1 MTSRLAAM
9 FKGGWSREIK
19 KASMPVSLEDLLW
32 QPLIA
37 FLCLFIFYGRY
48 CVHELLSLAPG
59 HKQLNVIPSGKVG
72 RVPPIL
78 WSICWACLLFLC
90 SHSLLS
96 NFPSLLYY
104 HLYVH
109 LLASFSAIVSS
120 YRNSFLYNKSRIQW
134 VQVIP
139 VVFFHPSLTGKAL
152 GLGLRGE
159 SCGIS
164 HGALH

>member
-32 QPLIA
+32 QPSIA

-72 RVPPIL
+72 RVPPFYEA
-78 WSICWACLLFLC
+78 SAGRACCSSVPTLSCLIFLPFFIIISTCIFWLLSLLLFHHTVTP
-90 SHSLLS
+90 SSITRVGSNEFRWFLLS
-96 NFPSLLYY
+96 SFIQALQVR
-104 HLYVH
+104 HLD
-109 LLASFSAIVSS
+109 LVSVGS
-120 YRNSFLYNKSRIQW
+120 
-134 VQVIP
+134 P
-139 VVFFHPSLTGKAL
+139 VV
-152 GLGLRGE
+152 
-159 SCGIS
+159 
-164 HGALH
+164 